1 LDSKNRCRQNWAPFT
16 KIEDED
22 EDEFEDD
29 DKSSSKT
36 PSVGERDFVRTDAGR
51 RDDREERD
59 DLCPDQM
66 RTNRL

>member
-1 LDSKNRCRQNWAPFT
+1 LGN

-22 EDEFEDD
+22 EDEDD